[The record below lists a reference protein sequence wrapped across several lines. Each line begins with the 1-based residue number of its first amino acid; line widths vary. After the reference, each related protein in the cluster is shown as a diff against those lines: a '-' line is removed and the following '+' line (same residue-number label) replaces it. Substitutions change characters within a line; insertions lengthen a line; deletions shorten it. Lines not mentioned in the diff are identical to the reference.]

1 MTETRLIP
9 TQASQDISASSEA
22 APKHVA
28 PKLVAPKLVPPKHKK
43 DNKEGKRKIHIS
55 VSSETSDDARPR
67 REIKEKEKLKDKV
80 LTPIDNREG
89 KTEIIVD
96 TEIQYKHKRDNKE
109 GKRKIHISGSSSE
122 TSDDARPRREIK
134 ETEKLRDKV
143 LTPTDN
149 KEGKRKIRISDSSS
163 ETGDDARPRREIKE
177 KEKLRDKVLTPTRN
191 KEGKRKIRISDSS
204 SETSDDA
211 RPRREI
217 KEKEKLR
224 DKVLTPIKVR
234 TVRDKPLKDLKP
246 RKKILDSSEI
256 VSSYAETS
264 SSYEIEVSEKERVK
278 GILDSGIEVKMKDAG
293 LRCKRPWATKF
304 LKLENDDFVVY
315 NSELDAVAQKHGK
328 IIPIKRSLIAFEK
341 HGNKTKMV
349 IQAVRQQ
356 RKKFLIPRTLVV
368 LVRAQIESFDD
379 NYVVGGEVSSG

>member
-96 TEIQYKHKRDNKE
+96 TEIQYKHKRD
-109 GKRKIHISGSSSE
+109 
-122 TSDDARPRREIK
+122 
-134 ETEKLRDKV
+134 
-143 LTPTDN
+143 
-149 KEGKRKIRISDSSS
+149 
-163 ETGDDARPRREIKE
+163 
-177 KEKLRDKVLTPTRN
+177 N

>member
-143 LTPTDN
+143 LTPTD
-149 KEGKRKIRISDSSS
+149 
-163 ETGDDARPRREIKE
+163 
-177 KEKLRDKVLTPTRN
+177 N